1 MKISAFAER
10 YRLKLRR
17 EPGRD
22 PGDSTQIIAGRLG
35 HIYEYDTVV
44 FGVMFIPSGA
54 IRPRLWHSSRE
65 KGLAAGMTLL
75 QDGDWEGTL
84 LFDPHDGNQAK
95 LAIKIAGIQ
104 PSRNSSAAELMNLAK
119 GHQFQSCFNTT
130 VEASSDLQNVPGGP
144 GRGFGIPEHT
154 AHAF

>member
-1 MKISAFAER
+1 
-10 YRLKLRR
+10 
-17 EPGRD
+17 
-22 PGDSTQIIAGRLG
+22 
-35 HIYEYDTVV
+35 
-44 FGVMFIPSGA
+44 MFIPSGA
-54 IRPRLWHSSRE
+54 IRPRLWHASRE

-119 GHQFQSCFNTT
+119 GHRFQSRFNTT
-130 VEASSDLQNVPGGP
+130 VEASSDLQNEPGSLGP
-144 GRGFGIPEHT
+144 GFSMPDQMARGF
-154 AHAF
+154 